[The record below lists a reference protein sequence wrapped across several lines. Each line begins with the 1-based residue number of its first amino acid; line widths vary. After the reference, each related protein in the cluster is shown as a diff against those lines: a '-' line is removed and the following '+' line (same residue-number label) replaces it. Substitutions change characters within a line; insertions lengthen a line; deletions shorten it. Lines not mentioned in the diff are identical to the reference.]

1 MSKGKKKVCVAKV
14 EGMEVGGDAG
24 GVRKA
29 KKKKKKKKKI
39 HADPCRL

>member
-29 KKKKKKKKKI
+29 KKKKKFMQILVDYK
-39 HADPCRL
+39 